1 MVPTPKAKATTR
13 LPLQNSFSKITL
25 KMDYIEFST
34 KTFWGR
40 FVDNVIFLIITDIF
54 VFIFQLIIKQ
64 FNWTEVWV
72 YLGINIVL
80 SLVFAAL
87 GFGWTKLYIKGK
99 NQ

>member
-1 MVPTPKAKATTR
+1 
-13 LPLQNSFSKITL
+13 
-25 KMDYIEFST
+25 MDYIEFST

-40 FVDNVIFLIITDIF
+40 FVDNVIFFIITDIF
-54 VFIFQLIIKQ
+54 VFIFQLVIKQ

-87 GFGWTKLYIKGK
+87 GFGRTKLYLKGK
-99 NQ
+99 SQ

>member
-1 MVPTPKAKATTR
+1 MSYKDFA
-13 LPLQNSFSKITL
+13 
-25 KMDYIEFST
+25 T

-87 GFGWTKLYIKGK
+87 GFGWTKLYLKGK

>member
-1 MVPTPKAKATTR
+1 MSYKDFA
-13 LPLQNSFSKITL
+13 
-25 KMDYIEFST
+25 T

-72 YLGINIVL
+72 YLGINIVV
-80 SLVFAAL
+80 SLIFAAL
-87 GFGWTKLYIKGK
+87 GFGWTKFYYKGLK
-99 NQ
+99 KKE

>member
-1 MVPTPKAKATTR
+1 
-13 LPLQNSFSKITL
+13 
-25 KMDYIEFST
+25 MDYIEFST

-40 FVDNVIFLIITDIF
+40 FVDNVIFFIITDIF
-54 VFIFQLIIKQ
+54 VFIFQLVIKQ

-87 GFGWTKLYIKGK
+87 GFSWTKLYIKGK

>member
-1 MVPTPKAKATTR
+1 
-13 LPLQNSFSKITL
+13 
-25 KMDYIEFST
+25 MDYIEFST

-40 FVDNVIFLIITDIF
+40 FVDNVIFFIITDIF

-87 GFGWTKLYIKGK
+87 GFSWTKLYIKGK
-99 NQ
+99 KQ

>member
-1 MVPTPKAKATTR
+1 
-13 LPLQNSFSKITL
+13 
-25 KMDYIEFST
+25 MDYIEFST

-40 FVDNVIFLIITDIF
+40 FVDNVIFFIITDIF

-87 GFGWTKLYIKGK
+87 GFGWTKLYITGK